1 MQTMTRASDLI
12 REKSGEKQEPVRLS
26 DMDELRFG
34 TDRRGISSEQDNIQ
48 FQKDIANAEK
58 TYRSLQD
65 FILEVKEKV
74 IKNKPIQIENVFLL
88 INRVIESKA
97 ILERMYQLTITY
109 GHGDD
114 YSISHPVNVMIYA
127 LKMGIRMEYSR
138 AKLNEMAL
146 AALLYD
152 IGLFMIPDSIL
163 TKKDAFSESEL
174 SLIKRHPE
182 MGKNILYAFKDDYPW
197 LYRAAYEHH
206 ERENG
211 QGYPQGLK
219 GDDIDEYAKIIGICD
234 SYEAMTHD
242 RPYKKAIMQFAS
254 VRELV
259 ETKNQMFSPKILKVF
274 LEEISIYPIGSY
286 VKLNN
291 KAIGRVIATNAD
303 QPLKPIISILYD
315 GHGNRITDD
324 RTINLKEN
332 PILVITGGAQEDEFP
347 QMK

>member
-1 MQTMTRASDLI
+1 MTRASDLI
-12 REKSGEKQEPVRLS
+12 REKSGEKQEPMRLT
-26 DMDELRFG
+26 DIDELRSG
-34 TDRRGISSEQDNIQ
+34 AERGSLSSEQANIQ
-48 FQKDIANAEK
+48 FQKDEADADK

-65 FILEVKEKV
+65 FILEVKKRV
-74 IKNKPIQIENVFLL
+74 IKNQTIKLEDAFLL

-109 GHGDD
+109 GHGED

-127 LKMGIRMEYSR
+127 LKMGLRMGYSR
-138 AKLNEMAL
+138 VKLNELAL
-146 AALLYD
+146 SALLYD
-152 IGLFMIPDSIL
+152 VGMFMIPDSVI
-163 TKKDAFSESEL
+163 TKKDPFSESEL

-182 MGKNILYAFKDDYPW
+182 MGKNILYVFKDDYPW
-197 LYRAAYEHH
+197 LYRTAHEHH

-242 RPYKKAIMQFAS
+242 RPHKKAIMQFAS

-259 ETKNQMFSPKILKVF
+259 ETKNLMFSNKILKLF
-274 LEEISIYPIGSY
+274 LEEISLYPIGSY

-303 QPLKPIISILYD
+303 QPLKPIISILFD

-324 RTINLKEN
+324 RIINLKEN
-332 PILVITGGAQEDEFP
+332 PVLVITGGVTEEELP
-347 QMK
+347 R

>member
-1 MQTMTRASDLI
+1 MTRSSDLI
-12 REKSGEKQEPVRLS
+12 REKSGEKQEPMRLS
-26 DMDELRFG
+26 DIDELRSGADKG
-34 TDRRGISSEQDNIQ
+34 TFPSEQANIQ
-48 FQKDIANAEK
+48 IQKDRADADK

-65 FILEVKEKV
+65 FILDVKDRVVKNQT
-74 IKNKPIQIENVFLL
+74 IKIEDAFLL
-88 INRVIESKA
+88 INRVIESKD

-109 GHGDD
+109 GHGED

-127 LKMGIRMEYSR
+127 LKMGIRMGYSR
-138 AKLNEMAL
+138 VKLNELAL
-146 AALLYD
+146 SALLYD
-152 IGLFMIPDSIL
+152 VGMFMIPDSVI
-163 TKKDAFSESEL
+163 TQKDPFRESEL

-182 MGKNILYAFKDDYPW
+182 MGKNILYVFKDDYPW
-197 LYRAAYEHH
+197 LYRTAHEHH

-219 GDDIDEYAKIIGICD
+219 EDDIDEYAKIVGICD

-242 RPYKKAIMQFAS
+242 RPHKKAIMQFAS

-259 ETKNQMFSPKILKVF
+259 ETKNKMFSHKILKVF
-274 LEEISIYPIGSY
+274 LEEISLYPIGSY

-303 QPLKPIISILYD
+303 QPLKPIISILFD

-324 RTINLKEN
+324 RTVNLKEN
-332 PILVITGGAQEDEFP
+332 PVLVITGGVTEEELP
-347 QMK
+347 R

>member
-1 MQTMTRASDLI
+1 MTRASDLI

-26 DMDELRFG
+26 DIDELRSG
-34 TDRRGISSEQDNIQ
+34 ADRGSISSEHSNIQ
-48 FQKDIANAEK
+48 IQKDVADADK
-58 TYRSLQD
+58 TYRALQD
-65 FILEVKEKV
+65 FILEVKERV
-74 IKNKPIQIENVFLL
+74 IKNQPIQLENAFLL

-97 ILERMYQLTITY
+97 ILEQMYQLTIRS

-127 LKMGIRMEYSR
+127 LKMGMRMGYSR
-138 AKLNEMAL
+138 VKLNELAT

-152 IGLFMIPDSIL
+152 IGMFMIPDSIL
-163 TKKDAFSESEL
+163 TKKEGFSESEFA
-174 SLIKRHPE
+174 LIKRHPE
-182 MGKNILYAFKDDYPW
+182 MGKNILYVFKDDYPW

-234 SYEAMTHD
+234 SYEAMTHA
-242 RPYKKAIMQFAS
+242 RPHKKVIMKFVS

-259 ETKNQMFSPKILKVF
+259 ETKNFSPKILKVF
-274 LEEISIYPIGSY
+274 LEEISLYPIGSY

-291 KAIGRVIATNAD
+291 KAIGRVIATNAGL
-303 QPLKPIISILYD
+303 PLKPTISIIFD
-315 GHGNRITDD
+315 GQGNRMTEEK
-324 RTINLKEN
+324 TINLKEN
-332 PILVITGGAQEDEFP
+332 PVLVITGGVLEEEFP
-347 QMK
+347 QLK

>member
-1 MQTMTRASDLI
+1 MTRASDLI
-12 REKSGEKQEPVRLS
+12 REKSGEKQEPMRLT
-26 DMDELRFG
+26 DIDELRSG
-34 TDRRGISSEQDNIQ
+34 AERGSLSSEQANIQ
-48 FQKDIANAEK
+48 FQKDEADADK

-65 FILEVKEKV
+65 FILEVKKRV
-74 IKNKPIQIENVFLL
+74 IKNQTIKLEDAFLL

-109 GHGDD
+109 GHGED
-114 YSISHPVNVMIYA
+114 YSISHPVNVMIYT
-127 LKMGIRMEYSR
+127 LKMGLRMGYSR
-138 AKLNEMAL
+138 VKLNELAL
-146 AALLYD
+146 SALLYD
-152 IGLFMIPDSIL
+152 VGMFMIPDSVI
-163 TKKDAFSESEL
+163 TKKDPFSESEL

-182 MGKNILYAFKDDYPW
+182 MGKNILYVFKDDYPW
-197 LYRAAYEHH
+197 LYRTAQEHH

-242 RPYKKAIMQFAS
+242 RPHKKAIMQFAS

-259 ETKNQMFSPKILKVF
+259 ETKNLMFSNKILKLF
-274 LEEISIYPIGSY
+274 LEEISLYPIGSY

-303 QPLKPIISILYD
+303 QPLKPIISILFD

-332 PILVITGGAQEDEFP
+332 PVLVITGGVTEEELP
-347 QMK
+347 R

>member
-1 MQTMTRASDLI
+1 MSDI
-12 REKSGEKQEPVRLS
+12 
-26 DMDELRFG
+26 DELRSGADRG
-34 TDRRGISSEQDNIQ
+34 TVLSEQANIQ
-48 FQKDIANAEK
+48 VQKDRADADK

-65 FILEVKEKV
+65 FILDVKDRV
-74 IKNKPIQIENVFLL
+74 VKNQTIQLADAFLS
-88 INRVIESKA
+88 INRGIESKGV
-97 ILERMYQLTITY
+97 LEQMYQLTITD
-109 GHGDD
+109 GHGED
-114 YSISHPVNVMIYA
+114 YSISHPLNVMIYA
-127 LKMGIRMEYSR
+127 LKMGIRLGYSR
-138 AKLNEMAL
+138 VKLDELAL

-152 IGLFMIPDSIL
+152 VGMFMIPDSVI
-163 TKKDAFSESEL
+163 TKKDPFSESEL

-182 MGKNILYAFKDDYPW
+182 MGKNILYVFKEDYPW
-197 LYRAAYEHH
+197 LCRTAQEHH

-242 RPYKKAIMQFAS
+242 RPHKKAIMQFTS

-259 ETKNQMFSPKILKVF
+259 ETKNQMFSQKILKLF
-274 LEEISIYPIGSY
+274 LEEISLYPIGSY

-303 QPLKPIISILYD
+303 QPLKPIISIILD
-315 GHGNRITDD
+315 GQGNRITDD

-332 PILVITGGAQEDEFP
+332 PVLVITGGVTEEEHP
-347 QMK
+347 R

>member
-1 MQTMTRASDLI
+1 MTRASDLI
-12 REKSGEKQEPVRLS
+12 RGKKGEKEEPMRLS
-26 DMDELRFG
+26 DMDELRLG
-34 TDRRGISSEQDNIQ
+34 ADKETSLSEQENTKI
-48 FQKDIANAEK
+48 QKDKADADK

-65 FILEVKEKV
+65 YILDVKEKV
-74 IKNKPIQIENVFLL
+74 IKNQTIQLENAFLL
-88 INRVIESKA
+88 INRIIESKG

-109 GHGDD
+109 GHGED

-127 LKMGIRMEYSR
+127 LKMGMRLGYSR
-138 AKLNEMAL
+138 VKLNELAT

-152 IGLFMIPDSIL
+152 IGMFMIPDSIL
-163 TKKDAFSESEL
+163 TKKEGFSESEFA
-174 SLIKRHPE
+174 LIRRHPE
-182 MGKNILYAFKDDYPW
+182 MGKNILYVFKDDYPW

-234 SYEAMTHD
+234 SYEAMTHA
-242 RPYKKAIMQFAS
+242 RPHKKAIMQFAS

-259 ETKNQMFSPKILKVF
+259 ETKNLMFSPKILKVF
-274 LEEISIYPIGSY
+274 LEEISLYPIGSY

-303 QPLKPIISILYD
+303 QPLKPIISILFD
-315 GHGNRITDD
+315 GHGNRIIDD
-324 RTINLKEN
+324 RIINLKEN
-332 PILVITGGAQEDEFP
+332 PVLVITGGAQENEFP

>member
-1 MQTMTRASDLI
+1 MTRASDLI
-12 REKSGEKQEPVRLS
+12 REKSGEKQEPMRFS
-26 DMDELRFG
+26 DIDELRSG
-34 TDRRGISSEQDNIQ
+34 AERGSLSSEQANIQ
-48 FQKDIANAEK
+48 FQKDEADADK

-65 FILEVKEKV
+65 FILEVKKRV
-74 IKNKPIQIENVFLL
+74 IKNQTIKLEDAFLL

-109 GHGDD
+109 GHGED

-127 LKMGIRMEYSR
+127 LKMGLRMGYSR
-138 AKLNEMAL
+138 VKLNELAL
-146 AALLYD
+146 SALLYD
-152 IGLFMIPDSIL
+152 VGMFMIPDSVI
-163 TKKDAFSESEL
+163 TKKDPFSESEL

-182 MGKNILYAFKDDYPW
+182 MGKNILYVFKDDYPW
-197 LYRAAYEHH
+197 LYRTAHEHH

-242 RPYKKAIMQFAS
+242 RPHKKAIMQFAS

-259 ETKNQMFSPKILKVF
+259 ETKNLMFSHKILKLF
-274 LEEISIYPIGSY
+274 LEEISLYPIGSY

-303 QPLKPIISILYD
+303 QPLKPIISILFD

-324 RTINLKEN
+324 RIINLKEN
-332 PILVITGGAQEDEFP
+332 PVLVITGGVTEEELP
-347 QMK
+347 R